1 MNQHSRFLKTFN
13 GDRNAYQF
21 VTNYWKSDANPGDG
35 RIFKPRVTQNTV
47 QSQSSTYWV
56 EDASF
61 VRIKN
66 VRVGYNF
73 PASVIKRLKISNLKV
88 YVNIE
93 NAYVFS
99 DYSNYDPEGS
109 TFQSGY
115 RVGYDY
121 GSYPNPF
128 TATAGINIS
137 F

>member
-1 MNQHSRFLKTFN
+1 M
-13 GDRNAYQF
+13 
-21 VTNYWKSDANPGDG
+21 
-35 RIFKPRVTQNTV
+35 

-66 VRVGYNF
+66 IRLGYNF
-73 PASVIKRLKISNLKV
+73 PSSVTQKLKVSNLKF
-88 YVNIE
+88 YVNLE
-93 NAYVFS
+93 NVYVFS

-121 GSYPNPF
+121 GAYPNPF
-128 TATAGINIS
+128 MATAGLSLN